1 MELKVGMKFRLKKDV
16 ETLCDNI
23 FKGEIGELCQIRDK
37 DKNIIYRFKFERERY
52 LATLN
57 QDPSEY
63 FDYVKKDNQD
73 EINKKTDPIV
83 ESVITKYLNRSKV
96 GIEKYGTTLEE
107 NNKDNFLNH
116 LQEEL
121 FDASLYVEKLM
132 SQQTKTKFE
141 ELDRKI
147 HHWFLHKDL
156 IHEKNKFQ
164 QYTKFQEEA
173 GELASAIIKK
183 DEKARKDAFG
193 DVLVTLLGLSY
204 QTGDN
209 LIECLEI
216 AYNEIKNRK
225 GRTEN
230 GTFIK
235 D

>member
-1 MELKVGMKFRLKKDV
+1 MELKVGMKVRLKEDV
-16 ETLCDNI
+16 ETLRTNI
-23 FKGEIGELCQIRDK
+23 FKGEIGELTDIIDK
-37 DKNIIYRFKFERERY
+37 DKNVTYRFKFERERY
-52 LATLN
+52 FAILN
-57 QDPSEY
+57 QDPSKY
-63 FDYVKKDNQD
+63 FEQVK
-73 EINKKTDPIV
+73 EKTDPIV

-132 SQQTKTKFE
+132 SQQKKSKFE

-147 HHWFLHKDL
+147 YHWFLDKDL

-164 QYTKFQEEA
+164 QYAKFQEEA
-173 GELASAIIKK
+173 GELASAIIKQ

-225 GRTEN
+225 GKTEN
-230 GTFIK
+230 GNFIK

>member
-1 MELKVGMKFRLKKDV
+1 MELKVGMKVKYTLTNDIWIVDKIENKYIFLRL
-16 ETLCDNI
+16 DNPNEYVTI
-23 FKGEIGELCQIRDK
+23 KMDIDHFKTFFTE
-37 DKNIIYRFKFERERY
+37 
-52 LATLN
+52 
-57 QDPSEY
+57 
-63 FDYVKKDNQD
+63 VK
-73 EINKKTDPIV
+73 EKTDPIV

-132 SQQTKTKFE
+132 SQQTKSKFE

-147 HHWFLHKDL
+147 YYWFLDKDL

-225 GRTEN
+225 GKTEN
-230 GTFIK
+230 GNFIK